1 MSSNLLCP
9 PPLEQ
14 RHSENFP
21 SDVPYP
27 KLQLHFDSLLR
38 FAYFLTSFLQFLSI
52 QYRYKGNCSAWR
64 YLGESPFRVQRTN
77 LYITHIHTHIYHK
90 LLLLYRYEISTLDVS
105 NFFFLLQTV
114 LRIRG
119 NSFLVPWQASFHSR
133 IPVSC
138 FCPSFYW

>member
-1 MSSNLLCP
+1 MSLIRNYSFISTLSFVLHISL
-9 PPLEQ
+9 PL
-14 RHSENFP
+14 SYNFFRFNIVIRGIVQHG
-21 SDVPYP
+21 DIWVN
-27 KLQLHFDSLLR
+27 LR
-38 FAYFLTSFLQFLSI
+38 FEF
-52 QYRYKGNCSAWR
+52 
-64 YLGESPFRVQRTN
+64 QRTN
-77 LYITHIHTHIYHK
+77 LYITHTHTHIYHK